1 MLNHHIAAA
10 ADDDNDINL
19 DGGGK
24 ESTWQGTLSVEPRFA
39 PRDCFLVMRQRGA
52 SENIMVMMM
61 MMMMMTTTKTMMMT
75 MMTMMMMAMAMVSF
89 SSLSASQNIDFG
101 LDGFNHHDNLADSLF
116 STKPVVTCTTFFF
129 QDADDDHRTHTKS

>member
-10 ADDDNDINL
+10 VDDDNNINL

-61 MMMMMTTTKTMMMT
+61 MMATTKTMMMT
-75 MMTMMMMAMAMVSF
+75 MMTMMMTAMVMVSF
-89 SSLSASQNIDFG
+89 S
-101 LDGFNHHDNLADSLF
+101 
-116 STKPVVTCTTFFF
+116 P
-129 QDADDDHRTHTKS
+129 

>member
-1 MLNHHIAAA
+1 MLNHHNTAA

-61 MMMMMTTTKTMMMT
+61 MMATTKTMMMT
-75 MMTMMMMAMAMVSF
+75 MMMTAMVMVSF
-89 SSLSASQNIDFG
+89 S
-101 LDGFNHHDNLADSLF
+101 
-116 STKPVVTCTTFFF
+116 P
-129 QDADDDHRTHTKS
+129 

>member
-1 MLNHHIAAA
+1 MLNHHIAATDD
-10 ADDDNDINL
+10 DDDNDINL

-61 MMMMMTTTKTMMMT
+61 MMATTKTMMMT
-75 MMTMMMMAMAMVSF
+75 AMVMVSF
-89 SSLSASQNIDFG
+89 S
-101 LDGFNHHDNLADSLF
+101 
-116 STKPVVTCTTFFF
+116 P
-129 QDADDDHRTHTKS
+129 

>member
-1 MLNHHIAAA
+1 MLNQHIAA
-10 ADDDNDINL
+10 ADDDDNINL

-61 MMMMMTTTKTMMMT
+61 MMMMTTTKTMMMT
-75 MMTMMMMAMAMVSF
+75 MMMTAMAMVSF
-89 SSLSASQNIDFG
+89 S
-101 LDGFNHHDNLADSLF
+101 
-116 STKPVVTCTTFFF
+116 P
-129 QDADDDHRTHTKS
+129 

>member
-1 MLNHHIAAA
+1 MLNHHIAADD
-10 ADDDNDINL
+10 DDDNINL

-61 MMMMMTTTKTMMMT
+61 MMATTKTMMMT
-75 MMTMMMMAMAMVSF
+75 MMMTAMAMVSF
-89 SSLSASQNIDFG
+89 S
-101 LDGFNHHDNLADSLF
+101 
-116 STKPVVTCTTFFF
+116 P
-129 QDADDDHRTHTKS
+129 

>member
-10 ADDDNDINL
+10 VDDDNNINL

-61 MMMMMTTTKTMMMT
+61 MMATTKTMMMT
-75 MMTMMMMAMAMVSF
+75 MMMTAMAMVSF
-89 SSLSASQNIDFG
+89 S
-101 LDGFNHHDNLADSLF
+101 
-116 STKPVVTCTTFFF
+116 P
-129 QDADDDHRTHTKS
+129 

>member
-1 MLNHHIAAA
+1 MQHIKIRYDD
-10 ADDDNDINL
+10 DDDNINL

-61 MMMMMTTTKTMMMT
+61 MMMMTKTMMM
-75 MMTMMMMAMAMVSF
+75 MMT
-89 SSLSASQNIDFG
+89 
-101 LDGFNHHDNLADSLF
+101 
-116 STKPVVTCTTFFF
+116 
-129 QDADDDHRTHTKS
+129 

>member
-1 MLNHHIAAA
+1 MLNHHNTAA

-61 MMMMMTTTKTMMMT
+61 MMMMTTTKTMMMTMMT

-101 LDGFNHHDNLADSLF
+101 LDGFNHHDNLEDSLF
-116 STKPVVTCTTFFF
+116 PTN
-129 QDADDDHRTHTKS
+129 RL